1 MNEQDDKLIVRL
13 MSGEYDYDDI
23 LKLYERL
30 NSQKDNKELKTIL
43 EWLTSQDNDLISF
56 PSDHII
62 EEHKTKKRRRWSLW
76 ALAGCVVIL
85 AISLVFSLT
94 NVTENTK
101 TLVKFISGEAIS
113 KVELPDGTKV
123 TLAKNSMVEYP
134 ETFNGSQRRVKLTG
148 KAFFDVAHDESKPFF
163 VDTDDASVMVTGTR
177 FDMTNNIEE
186 NIVSAT
192 LVDGSIKFIGKNETM
207 DVIPGE
213 QVVFNKETKTINR
226 SKVDVNKETL
236 WIEDIHRYRSV
247 TLSSLAEDLSILF
260 GYTIILDPELK
271 DVILSGAFGSDYS
284 LTDVLE
290 ILENCLN
297 IKYNISKDAVFIEK
311 SN

>member
-163 VDTDDASVMVTGTR
+163 VDT
-177 FDMTNNIEE
+177 
-186 NIVSAT
+186 
-192 LVDGSIKFIGKNETM
+192 
-207 DVIPGE
+207 
-213 QVVFNKETKTINR
+213 
-226 SKVDVNKETL
+226 
-236 WIEDIHRYRSV
+236 
-247 TLSSLAEDLSILF
+247 
-260 GYTIILDPELK
+260 
-271 DVILSGAFGSDYS
+271 
-284 LTDVLE
+284 
-290 ILENCLN
+290 
-297 IKYNISKDAVFIEK
+297 
-311 SN
+311 